1 MSTSDPDRKRLWG
14 RSGNR
19 CAICHQELVRDD
31 TDLAQGALVGQE
43 AHIVARSPG
52 GPRYQPLEPAVRDGY
67 ANLILLCANDHI
79 EIDSQPDRYPVDVL
93 HNIKRGHETWVSTQ
107 LDDQPTDRTSEH
119 IVAVAATTGTQL
131 WNLLQGAF
139 GYQTSSPDDLTDD
152 EADLVDG
159 ALQTL
164 VDWGDISE
172 DVTAQGQRAIRDAKR
187 SLQSELEALDAAG
200 FVVLTARYDGP
211 LAGGA
216 ITGPITVLHVV
227 HTSELHQYARPSPDN
242 KAPNP

>member
-1 MSTSDPDRKRLWG
+1 MSTTDPDRKRLWG

-19 CAICHQELVRDD
+19 CAICRQELVGDD
-31 TDLAQGALVGQE
+31 ASGAEGALVGQE
-43 AHIVARSPG
+43 AHIIAKSPG
-52 GPRYQPLEPAVRDGY
+52 GPRYQPLEPAVRDAYG
-67 ANLILLCANDHI
+67 NLILLCANDHI
-79 EIDSQPDRYPVDVL
+79 EIDAQPDRYPVDVL
-93 HNIKRGHETWVSTQ
+93 RSIKRGHETWVRTQ
-107 LDDQPTDRTSEH
+107 LDDQSADPTSEH
-119 IVAVAATTGTQL
+119 IVAVAATTGTHL

-159 ALQTL
+159 AVQMF

-172 DVTAQGQRAIRDAKR
+172 DVTAQGQRAIREAKR

-211 LAGGA
+211 LAAGA

-227 HTSELHQYARPSPDN
+227 RASELHQYARPSADN
-242 KAPNP
+242 EAPNP